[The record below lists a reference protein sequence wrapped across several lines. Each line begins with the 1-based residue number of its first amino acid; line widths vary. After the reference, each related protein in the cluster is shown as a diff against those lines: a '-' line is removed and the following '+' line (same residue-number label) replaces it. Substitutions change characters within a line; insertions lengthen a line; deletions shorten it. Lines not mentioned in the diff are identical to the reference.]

1 MIKYKDVL
9 TKPDALTSWNKALTT
24 EIIDYI
30 QVNYVSTGKFICH
43 VGVFTDTTQST
54 TLIFSSQETFDEYFN
69 DPCLS
74 EWNAAKVNYNTANSI
89 VRSKV
94 SIETIDET
102 DPEYINN
109 NMIHIL
115 KTENES
121 TIDIGEFIESVQ

>member
-1 MIKYKDVL
+1 M
-9 TKPDALTSWNKALTT
+9 
-24 EIIDYI
+24 
-30 QVNYVSTGKFICH
+30 
-43 VGVFTDTTQST
+43 
-54 TLIFSSQETFDEYFN
+54 
-69 DPCLS
+69 
-74 EWNAAKVNYNTANSI
+74 NYNTANSI

-94 SIETIDET
+94 SIENIDET

>member
-24 EIIDYI
+24 DIIKYI
-30 QVNYVSTGKFICH
+30 QVQYVSTGKFICH

-69 DPCLS
+69 DPFMS
-74 EWNAAKVNYNTANSI
+74 EWNAAKANYNTANSI

-109 NMIHIL
+109 NMIHVL
-115 KTENES
+115 KTENQSPMAME
-121 TIDIGEFIESVQ
+121 EFME

>member
-24 EIIDYI
+24 DILNYI
-30 QVNYVSTGKFICH
+30 QVNYVLTGKFICH

-69 DPCLS
+69 DPFMS
-74 EWNAAKVNYNTANSI
+74 EWHAAKANYNTANSI

-94 SIETIDET
+94 SIETIDES

-115 KTENES
+115 KTKYES
-121 TIDIGEFIESVQ
+121 PIDIGEFIESV

>member
-9 TKPDALTSWNKALTT
+9 TKPDALTSWNKALTPD
-24 EIIDYI
+24 IIDYI
-30 QVNYVSTGKFICH
+30 AVIYISTGKFVCH

-69 DPCLS
+69 DPRLS
-74 EWNAAKVNYNTANSI
+74 EWNAAKANYNTANSI

-109 NMIHIL
+109 NMIHVL
-115 KTENES
+115 KRENES
-121 TIDIGEFIESVQ
+121 PMDIGEFIESV